1 MFEGGFPGGSVAG
14 NQPCNAGDRGSTL
27 GQGTEIP
34 HASEQLSPRV
44 TTREA
49 HTTMEDAATKT
60 RSNQINKILKKKK
73 KNICGKRCQSV
84 VC

>member
-1 MFEGGFPGGSVAG
+1 MAG

-34 HASEQLSPRV
+34 HALEQLNPGV

-49 HTTMEDAATKT
+49 HTTMEDAATKA
-60 RSNQINKILKKKK
+60 RSKQIN
-73 KNICGKRCQSV
+73 
-84 VC
+84 